1 MEKIT
6 ITPKAQNLLNQLKSI
21 KKPKEINPKL
31 DDLEKLYLE
40 QLEGLAVLINQL
52 KQENLRLSSL

>member
-6 ITPKAQNLLNQLKSI
+6 ITPKAQKLLSQIKSI

-40 QLEGLAVLINQL
+40 QLEGLAVRINQL
-52 KQENLRLSSL
+52 KQENKRLNRL

>member
-1 MEKIT
+1 MEKTT
-6 ITPKAQNLLNQLKSI
+6 ITPRAQKLLSQIKSI

-40 QLEGLAVLINQL
+40 QLEGLAVRINQL
-52 KQENLRLSSL
+52 KQENLRLNRL